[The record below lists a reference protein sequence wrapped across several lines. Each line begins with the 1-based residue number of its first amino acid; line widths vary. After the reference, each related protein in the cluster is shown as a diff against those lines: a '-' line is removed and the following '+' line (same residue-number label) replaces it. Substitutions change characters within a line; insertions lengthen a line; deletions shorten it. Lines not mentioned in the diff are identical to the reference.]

1 MKPKQV
7 YNQLSNINCITL
19 YTNQFMALAK
29 NVFKFDNMPKS
40 VNMRYVNDKLIKLG
54 RVAFFYDEIL
64 EEFFM
69 LPFRNVG
76 KLDLYDDPIDIC
88 VFGQNGYN
96 RVLEKGEYVIMY
108 DNTTYLPIITD
119 IIQYAQRVA
128 LCQRTID
135 ININQQKTPRLW
147 QVPQEKEQSLKQV
160 LNEIDSFDEA
170 IATYDNLS
178 VDEIT
183 TILNPAPFVTDKLQ
197 EEKEK
202 IYNEFLRFIG
212 IASLNVQKK
221 ERVISSEVSSA
232 QGGTIAFRFNRFE
245 PRKKAVEEIN
255 EKFGLDLSVEYYDGE
270 PTDKINEIEN
280 LLLNTNTE
288 SNKESEV

>member
-7 YNQLSNINCITL
+7 YNQLSNSNCITL
-19 YTNQFMALAK
+19 YTNQFIALAK
-29 NVFKFDNMPKS
+29 NVFKFENMPKS

-54 RVAFFYDEIL
+54 RVAFFYDEVL
-64 EEFFM
+64 EEFYM
-69 LPFRNVG
+69 LPFRNAG
-76 KLDLYDDPIDIC
+76 QLDLYNEPININ

-96 RVLEKGEYVIMY
+96 RFLKKGEYVIMY

-119 IIQYAQRVA
+119 IIQYAQRIA

-147 QVPQEKEQSLKQV
+147 QVPQEKLKSLKQV
-160 LNEIDSFDEA
+160 MNEIDSFDEA

-183 TILNPAPFVTDKLQ
+183 NILSPAPFVSDKLQ

-221 ERVISSEVSSA
+221 ERVISSEVSSS
-232 QGGTIAFRFNRFE
+232 QGGTIAFRFNRFD
-245 PRKKAVEEIN
+245 PRQKALEKIN
-255 EKFGLDLSVEYYDGE
+255 EKYGLNISVSYYDGE

-280 LLLNTNTE
+280 LLLD
-288 SNKESEV
+288 SNSNNEESEV